1 MNNKHQKIWIW
12 LQDNELYKATYD
24 PLDQTVII
32 SSERNEILLKRTGV
46 TPEQLIQL
54 ELVFTALGAKRI
66 DGHKEPFTYL

>member
-12 LQDNELYKATYD
+12 LQDNELYKAIYD
-24 PLDQTVII
+24 PLDQIVTI
-32 SSERNEILLKRTGV
+32 SNERNEILLKRTGV
-46 TPEQLIQL
+46 TPELLIQL